1 MASEVDDL
9 DRTYLRLAGAFS
21 DAMDAGQEREAAR
34 LRLRIVRLLCGAL
47 PGPGPRRP
55 FLELIGDP
63 RPWVRYWAAAGALR
77 EDPDQSRKVFG
88 ELAEL
93 QGTVG
98 ERARASLQKHFGP
111 GWPWTWPRPLD
122 GEWSS
127 VSSYPPPRSRLTDR
141 QIQVLELWCTGS
153 GDIDAVARQL
163 GLHQSVVAQHINFAC
178 DQYRVE
184 SWEELRLL
192 TCSE

>member
-1 MASEVDDL
+1 MPNEVDDL
-9 DRTYLRLAGAFS
+9 DRTYLRLAVAFS

-34 LRLRIVRLLCGAL
+34 LRQRIVRLLWGAL
-47 PGPGPRRP
+47 PGPAPRRP
-55 FLELIGDP
+55 FLELVDDP

-77 EDPDQSRKVFG
+77 VDPDQSRKVFG

-98 ERARASLQKHFGP
+98 ESARESLQKHFRPGGP
-111 GWPWTWPRPLD
+111 WIWTRAD
-122 GEWSS
+122 GESS
-127 VSSYPPPRSRLTDR
+127 SASFYPAPRSRLTDR
-141 QIQVLELWCTGS
+141 QIQVLELWCAAS
-153 GDIDAVARQL
+153 GDIDAVARRL
-163 GLHQSVVAQHINFAC
+163 GLHQSVVTHHINFVC

-184 SWEELRLL
+184 SWEELWLL